1 MSRYSRRSMIL
12 AWSGLLLAACAPSAP
27 AAPTAAP
34 AKPTEAPKPAAP
46 AASPA
51 AGASPAAAASPAVAG
66 SPAAAASPAASP
78 AAGASPAPAAKP
90 SASPAASSGVW
101 PPARGSVVGQA
112 PAGKN
117 FSVGI
122 IQFVSHPALD
132 AARLGTIKALED
144 NGYKEGTNLKLDYQ
158 NGQAD
163 VGTVNSIAQRFKD
176 AGHDLVVAIA
186 TPPYQAMMNVIKDS
200 GKPPLVFNSIVD
212 PFAAAKDIVKSPTD
226 KPTYVTGLQ
235 ALPPVEDAMKIAQ
248 KSVPNAKKFGIIWN
262 PTEANSVVVTGVA
275 RESAKTLGI
284 ELIEQTISKP
294 DEVLQAAQALLT
306 KGIDLFFVSTDSTV
320 VAAFEA
326 VVKVANDNKKPLFA
340 NDPSSA
346 ARGAAAA
353 LGIDYEQ
360 VGYESGQMAAMFLS
374 GKPMSEIKIEKA
386 SLGLLAIN
394 TRAASEQGVTFPADV
409 LAQAKQTY
417 NEIAVPKP

>member
-1 MSRYSRRSMIL
+1 M
-12 AWSGLLLAACAPSAP
+12 APPSAVS
-27 AAPTAAP
+27 
-34 AKPTEAPKPAAP
+34 ESSSD
-46 AASPA
+46 AS
-51 AGASPAAAASPAVAG
+51 
-66 SPAAAASPAASP
+66 
-78 AAGASPAPAAKP
+78 
-90 SASPAASSGVW
+90 
-101 PPARGSVVGQA
+101 PARGSVVGQA
-112 PAGKN
+112 PSGKN

-132 AARLGTIKALED
+132 AARMGTIKALED
-144 NGYKEGTNLKLDYQ
+144 NGYKDGQNLKIDYQ

-176 AGHDLVVAIA
+176 ANPDLVVAIA
-186 TPPYQAMMNVIKDS
+186 TPPYQAMLKVSGSD

-212 PFAAAKDIVKSPTD
+212 PFAVSGGVLKTPTD
-226 KPTYVTGLQ
+226 KPNWVTGLQ
-235 ALPPVEDAMKIAQ
+235 ALPPVEDAMKLAQ
-248 KSVPNAKKFGIIWN
+248 RCVPAAKKFGIIWN

-275 RESAKTLGI
+275 REAAKKLNV
-284 ELIEQTISKP
+284 ELIEQTISKS
-294 DEVLQAAQALLT
+294 DEALQAAQALVT
-306 KGIDLFFVSTDSTV
+306 KGIDLFFISTDSTV

-326 VVKVANDNKKPLFA
+326 VVKVANDSKKPLFA

-360 VGYESGQMAAMFLS
+360 VGYESGQMAAMFLA
-374 GKPMSEIKIEKA
+374 GKPMSEIPVQKA

-394 TRAASEQGVTFPADV
+394 TKSADAQGVKFPDDV
-409 LAQAKQTY
+409 MKEVKQTY

>member
-1 MSRYSRRSMIL
+1 M
-12 AWSGLLLAACAPSAP
+12 
-27 AAPTAAP
+27 
-34 AKPTEAPKPAAP
+34 
-46 AASPA
+46 
-51 AGASPAAAASPAVAG
+51 
-66 SPAAAASPAASP
+66 
-78 AAGASPAPAAKP
+78 
-90 SASPAASSGVW
+90 
-101 PPARGSVVGQA
+101 GQA

-132 AARLGTIKALED
+132 AARMGTIKALED

-186 TPPYQAMMNVIKDS
+186 TPPYQAMMNAIKDS
-200 GKPPLVFNSIVD
+200 GKPPLIFNSIVD

-226 KPTYVTGLQ
+226 KPPYVSGLQ

-248 KSVPNAKKFGIIWN
+248 KSVPSAKKFGIIWN

-275 RESAKTLGI
+275 RDSAKNLGI
-284 ELIEQTISKP
+284 ELIEQTVSKP

-326 VVKVANDNKKPLFA
+326 VVKVAIDNKKPLFA

-346 ARGAAAA
+346 QRGAAAA

-374 GKPMSEIKIEKA
+374 GKPMTEIKIEKA

-394 TRAASEQGVTFPADV
+394 TKAAADQGVVFPADV
-409 LAQAKQTY
+409 LSQAKQTFA
-417 NEIAVPKP
+417 EITAPKP

>member
-1 MSRYSRRSMIL
+1 MQRISRRAALL
-12 AWSGLLLAACAPSAP
+12 AWSGLVLTACAPSTAT
-27 AAPTAAP
+27 APTAPAKTE

-46 AASPA
+46 ASP
-51 AGASPAAAASPAVAG
+51 GA

-78 AAGASPAPAAKP
+78 AAGASPA
-90 SASPAASSGVW
+90 ASPAASPSPAAAATGAW

-112 PAGKN
+112 PAGKSFN
-117 FSVGI
+117 LAI

-132 AARLGTIKALED
+132 AARKGTIEALAD
-144 NGYKEGTNLKLDYQ
+144 NGFKEGTNLKVDYQ
-158 NGQAD
+158 NGQGD

-176 AGHDLVVAIA
+176 ANPDLVVAIA
-186 TPPYQAMMNVIKDS
+186 TPPFQAMMNVAKGD
-200 GKPPLVFNSIVD
+200 GKPPIVFNSIVD
-212 PFAAAKDIVKSPTD
+212 PFAASGNIVKTPTD
-226 KPTYVTGLQ
+226 KPLFVTGLQ
-235 ALPPVEDAMKIAQ
+235 ALPPVEDAMRMAQ
-248 KSVPNAKKFGIIWN
+248 KCVPTAKKFGIIWN

-275 RESAKTLGI
+275 RDSAPKLGV
-284 ELIEQTISKP
+284 ELIEQTISKS
-294 DEVLQAAQALLT
+294 DEALQAAQALIT
-306 KGIDLFFVSTDSTV
+306 KGIDLFFISTDSTV

-346 ARGAAAA
+346 ARGASAA

-374 GKPMSEIKIEKA
+374 GKPMSEIKVEKA

-394 TRAASEQGVTFPADV
+394 TKAASEQGVTFPADV
-409 LAQAKQTY
+409 MKDVKQTY
-417 NEIAVPKP
+417 NEIAAPKP

>member
-1 MSRYSRRSMIL
+1 MAHFSRRSVLL
-12 AWSGLLLAACAPSAP
+12 AWSGLLLAACGPSAP
-27 AAPTAAP
+27 VAAPTAAP

-46 AASPA
+46 ASPA
-51 AGASPAAAASPAVAG
+51 APAAPASPAAAASPATA
-66 SPAAAASPAASP
+66 SASPAASP
-78 AAGASPAPAAKP
+78 ATAASPTAAPAASPAAKP
-90 SASPAASSGVW
+90 AASTGAW

-112 PAGKN
+112 PAGKS

-132 AARLGTIKALED
+132 AARMGTIKALDD
-144 NGYKEGTNLKLDYQ
+144 NGYKDGQNLKIDYQ

-163 VGTVNSIAQRFKD
+163 VGTVNTIAQRFRD
-176 AGHDLVVAIA
+176 ANLDLVVAIA
-186 TPPYQAMMNVIKDS
+186 TPPYQAMMNVIKDT

-212 PFAAAKDIVKSPTD
+212 PFAAAKDVVKSPTD
-226 KPTYVTGLQ
+226 KPPFVTGLQ
-235 ALPPVEDAMKIAQ
+235 ALPPVEDAMQIAR
-248 KSVPNAKKFGIIWN
+248 KCVPNAKKFGIVWN

-275 RESAKTLGI
+275 REAAGKLGI

-294 DEVLQAAQALLT
+294 DEVLQGAQALVQ

-320 VAAFEA
+320 VTAFEA
-326 VVKVANDNKKPLFA
+326 LVKVAIDNKKPVFA

-360 VGYESGQMAAMFLS
+360 VGYESGQMAAMYLS

-394 TRAASEQGVTFPADV
+394 TKAANDQGVMLPADV
-409 LAQAKQTY
+409 MAQAKQTY
-417 NEIAVPKP
+417 NEIAAPKP

>member
-1 MSRYSRRSMIL
+1 M
-12 AWSGLLLAACAPSAP
+12 
-27 AAPTAAP
+27 
-34 AKPTEAPKPAAP
+34 
-46 AASPA
+46 
-51 AGASPAAAASPAVAG
+51 
-66 SPAAAASPAASP
+66 
-78 AAGASPAPAAKP
+78 
-90 SASPAASSGVW
+90 
-101 PPARGSVVGQA
+101 
-112 PAGKN
+112 
-117 FSVGI
+117 GI

-132 AARLGTIKALED
+132 AARLGTVKALED

-306 KGIDLFFVSTDSTV
+306 KGIELFFVSTDSTV

>member
-1 MSRYSRRSMIL
+1 VIL
-12 AWSGLLLAACAPSAP
+12 AWSGLLLAACTPSAP
-27 AAPTAAP
+27 PAPTAAP
-34 AKPTEAPKPAAP
+34 AKPTEPAKPAAP
-46 AASPA
+46 A
-51 AGASPAAAASPAVAG
+51 SPAAAPA

-90 SASPAASSGVW
+90 AASPAAAAPAGAW

-112 PAGKN
+112 PAGKS

-132 AARLGTIKALED
+132 AARMGTIKALED
-144 NGYKEGTNLKLDYQ
+144 NGYREGTNLKLDYQ

-186 TPPYQAMMNVIKDS
+186 TPPYQAMMNVIKDT

-226 KPTYVTGLQ
+226 KPPFVTGLQ
-235 ALPPVEDAMKIAQ
+235 ALPPVEDAMRVAQ
-248 KSVPNAKKFGIIWN
+248 KSVPTAKKFGIIWN
-262 PTEANSVVVTGVA
+262 PTEANSVVVTDVA
-275 RESAKTLGI
+275 REAAGRLGV
-284 ELIEQTISKP
+284 ELIEQTVSKP

-320 VAAFEA
+320 VASFEA
-326 VVKVANDNKKPLFA
+326 VVKVAIDNKKPLFA

-346 ARGAAAA
+346 QRGAAAA

-374 GKPMSEIKIEKA
+374 GKPMTEIKIEKA

-394 TRAASEQGVTFPADV
+394 TKAANDQGVTFPPDV
-409 LAQAKQTY
+409 MAQVKQTF
-417 NEIAVPKP
+417 NEIAAPKP